1 MQNSSRRCPHHFS
14 FPFTFFTLQA
24 SLLQASKRLSKLL
37 HFTSLFILLWRF
49 ELLDLVVLLLEI
61 ISGKH
66 AIDVTTARP

>member
-1 MQNSSRRCPHHFS
+1 
-14 FPFTFFTLQA
+14 
-24 SLLQASKRLSKLL
+24 LLQASKRLSKLL